1 MRTNTPR
8 FRELC
13 RIFKNC
19 RMIAVLWLTGLL
31 LSATAQAND
40 TLLTLPA
47 APVMVLNDQIDSA
60 PAGRFLL
67 TVQDPEK
74 WLDIQKITNPALA
87 PKLSVSQNT
96 SALMTVASGDTALW
110 HVIKIRNNA
119 SRTRWVLDFGNVSAG
134 RIGMAEHIDVYV
146 HSENPYIAGAPAGSF
161 DDQPASQ
168 AGKPQTVKDKNF
180 ISLTLPARQNSL
192 LIIKTTPSLYGPAV
206 IPLRLFSSDGFTSH
220 LSAQNQN
227 HTLIVGALGALAF
240 FFIAFALARKSPLF
254 LGYGGYFAALTTLF
268 LFQTQ
273 LTPPPFPHADIALPA
288 GLTALALIALTLT
301 GTSFQKQMN
310 RQARQIFW
318 GMGGAALVFLAGAVF
333 MPHDMTAIKNL
344 LIFLPVFCVF
354 SAMAIF
360 VILKATRTETYAYL
374 MAIGWLMAVAGGAL
388 TCSWI
393 AGGVP
398 VESLFKNAFWFG
410 AIGQGAFFIAALI
423 VRRDHEWPDVT
434 HDIPVANLDVE
445 TLVKLRQTKENAEH
459 SRLLRVIEKEREV
472 LAQLREK
479 EAHRTAEMRKAK
491 EIADEANRAKSAFL
505 AVVSHEIRTPMTGIM
520 GMVRLLLET
529 KLGREQKDYAATIQ
543 DSGESMLALLNDIL
557 DFEKIERGRMDLEHI
572 SFDLPRLVQSVT
584 TLMSGHA
591 TIKNIRL
598 SALIDPDVPRFVMGD
613 PARLRQVLLN
623 LAGNAIKFTAQGDV
637 TIEIKTTGPSDNGTF
652 PVLFAVR
659 DSGIGISADA
669 QKNLFNP
676 FSQAD
681 SSISRKFGGTGLGLA
696 ICKGLIEAMGATIEI
711 NSKEGEG
718 STFYFILNLF
728 PAHTNDMAES
738 GTDAIKPARRK
749 SARSLHIL
757 VVDDNDVNRKVITTF
772 LARMNHT
779 SDTCSTAES
788 ALADIQKKSYD
799 LVLMDI
805 QLNGMTGDEA
815 TRVLRKLPDPQKSS
829 IPVVALSGNVRTE
842 DIELFEKSGMNG
854 FVAKPINPD
863 TLEDV
868 IEHVMTNRAPD
879 HKMSAPGP
887 SAKTFD
893 QDMLDTLKHNIGKD
907 KMNELLAELID
918 KTDEIILDLSKAIDT
933 GDAAAIRARAHEL
946 KGMTGNFGLTEISN
960 CAAEIETLSLASD
973 TASLNEIAAALPDA
987 AMRARGSLQEWM
999 GR

>member
-1 MRTNTPR
+1 MHTNTPAPR
-8 FRELC
+8 LRGLR
-13 RIFKNC
+13 RIFGKH
-19 RMIAVLWLTGLL
+19 RIIAVLWAILLCLTAPAL
-31 LSATAQAND
+31 ANN
-40 TLLTLPA
+40 LTLPA
-47 APVMVLNDQIDSA
+47 APVMVLNDQVESA
-60 PAGRFLL
+60 PAARFLL
-67 TVQDPEK
+67 TLRDPEK

-87 PKLSVSQNT
+87 AKLSVFQNT
-96 SALMTVASGDTALW
+96 SALMTVAAGDTALW
-110 HVIKIRNNA
+110 HVIKIRNNS

-134 RIGMAEHIDVYV
+134 RIGMTEHIDIYV
-146 HSENPYIAGAPAGSF
+146 HAENPYVAGSPAVSF
-161 DDQPASQ
+161 DNTP
-168 AGKPQTVKDKNF
+168 AGKPQTIRDENF
-180 ISLTLPARQNSL
+180 ISLTLPARQNSFI
-192 LIIKTTPSLYGPAV
+192 IIKTTPSRYAPAV
-206 IPLRLFSSDGFTSH
+206 IPLRLFSADGFTSH
-220 LSAQNQN
+220 LSGQNQN
-227 HTLIVGALGALAF
+227 HTLIVGALAALSF

-254 LGYGGYFAALTTLF
+254 LGYGGYFAALTALF

-273 LTPPPFPHADIALPA
+273 LTPPPFAHADIALPA
-288 GLTALALIALTLT
+288 GLSALALIALTLT

-310 RQARQIFW
+310 RHAYQMFW
-318 GMGGAALVFLAGAVF
+318 AMGAMVGAFLTAAVFL
-333 MPHDMTAIKNL
+333 PHDMAAIKNL
-344 LIFLPVFCVF
+344 LIFLPVFSVF

-360 VILKATRTETYAYL
+360 VILKASRTETYAYL

-410 AIGQGAFFIAALI
+410 AIGQGGFFIAALI

-696 ICKGLIEAMGATIEI
+696 ICKGLIEAMGAAIEI

-728 PAHTNDMAES
+728 PAHANDTADN
-738 GTDAIKPARRK
+738 GTDTLEPIRRK
-749 SARSLHIL
+749 SVRSLHIL

-779 SDTCSTAES
+779 SDTCATAES

-829 IPVVALSGNVRTE
+829 IPVVALSGNVRPE

-868 IEHVMTNRAPD
+868 IERVMSGAPP
-879 HKMSAPGP
+879 APP
-887 SAKTFD
+887 AMAAPAFD
-893 QDMLDTLKHNIGKD
+893 QDMLDTLKHNIGKE
-907 KMNELLAELID
+907 KMNELLVELID
-918 KTDEIILDLSKAIDT
+918 KTDEIIGDLSKAIDT
-933 GDAAAIRARAHEL
+933 GDTPAIRARAHEL
-946 KGMTGNFGLTEISN
+946 KGMTGNFGLTEISA
-960 CAAEIETLSLASD
+960 CAAEIETLAMASD
-973 TASLNEIAAALPDA
+973 TASLNEIAATLPDA
-987 AMRARGSLQEWM
+987 ALRARGSLQEWM